1 MRIYVKEPGKV
12 PVQQVVPNEL
22 HVLQELVGGYIEVL
36 TLFEDLALIC
46 DEEGRLKNK
55 PYNCEVCGIQF
66 CGPIVF
72 VGVDGDNFCDVPWTG
87 TEEEFGYEVID
98 L

>member
-55 PYNCEVCGIQF
+55 PYNCEVCGIDLV
-66 CGPIVF
+66 GTILL
-72 VGVDGDNFCDVPWTG
+72 VGVDGEEFTDVPDATREALWDLW
-87 TEEEFGYEVID
+87 EVD
-98 L
+98 